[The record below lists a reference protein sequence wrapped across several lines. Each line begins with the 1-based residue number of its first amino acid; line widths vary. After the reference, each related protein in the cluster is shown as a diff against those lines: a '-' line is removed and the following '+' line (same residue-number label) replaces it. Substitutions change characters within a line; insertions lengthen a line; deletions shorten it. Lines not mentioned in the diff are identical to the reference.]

1 MWLLVTRAGA
11 DKDQDPEPWSGVRDW
26 LRLGTWTPRQGHPL
40 RVGPTG
46 EESSLSQLHPLSP
59 PRGSWCP
66 STVGPV
72 SPNLASM
79 KTCPQGQKGH
89 VSPCGHPDSLLPS
102 SLLPSR
108 IVYREHACGI
118 RKLPPALALPQ
129 EDLLRPPREFRLPRN
144 MTIKGSLKLTQGLR
158 AFQHVLFRPCTW
170 LGLASPGMC
179 ADHSPRCGL
188 NAFRSQILEPPPQL
202 GLGSSGGEGASHCC
216 RLPPLLPKMPLLSSL
231 LPPPSLS
238 PEQLQ
243 FASWVVCLVPH
254 KTARGTFPYVIGSDP
269 SPT

>member
-79 KTCPQGQKGH
+79 KTL
-89 VSPCGHPDSLLPS
+89 SPRPERARGPLWPPRQLVAIFPLAQPDRVPRTCLWDQEASSSSCSSSGRPS
-102 SLLPSR
+102 QTSS
-108 IVYREHACGI
+108 GI
-118 RKLPPALALPQ
+118 PPAKKHDNKGIPQTHSGTQRFSTCFISALHLAGFGQ
-129 EDLLRPPREFRLPRN
+129 
-144 MTIKGSLKLTQGLR
+144 
-158 AFQHVLFRPCTW
+158 
-170 LGLASPGMC
+170 
-179 ADHSPRCGL
+179 
-188 NAFRSQILEPPPQL
+188 
-202 GLGSSGGEGASHCC
+202 
-216 RLPPLLPKMPLLSSL
+216 
-231 LPPPSLS
+231 
-238 PEQLQ
+238 
-243 FASWVVCLVPH
+243 SWNVC
-254 KTARGTFPYVIGSDP
+254 
-269 SPT
+269 